1 MKSIRILAILLVHL
15 LMAIQAM
22 AQSDP
27 AFKLEKENGHYFLN
41 TSVNGIGAKL
51 MLESGVPGFMMS
63 ESFYEDHKDLLNLQV
78 VPCHER
84 IRYLGGMHN
93 IKYTAQARLRI
104 GDAIF
109 EGTIKI
115 ADGDHALMIPIN
127 MFRNAA
133 DDSGIT
139 RIDLSNNELRII
151 SRASLPSLV
160 KDAAAMDLSYNKFG
174 MSVVNTQLSM
184 DVNGLNIKLKGNFI
198 VDMGNGSLLFLN
210 KSQSIV
216 ESTLADSHVT
226 LKEARDRNGKVV
238 AEGLFADKLTI
249 CGRSFVDAS
258 VGVSR
263 FPSLDE
269 CGFLGV
275 KFFTTPAIFD
285 FDKGKMYLT
294 QVSGI

>member
-15 LMAIQAM
+15 LMAVQTM
-22 AQSDP
+22 AQSDL

-63 ESFYEDHKDLLNLQV
+63 ESFY
-78 VPCHER
+78 
-84 IRYLGGMHN
+84 
-93 IKYTAQARLRI
+93 
-104 GDAIF
+104 
-109 EGTIKI
+109 
-115 ADGDHALMIPIN
+115 
-127 MFRNAA
+127 
-133 DDSGIT
+133 
-139 RIDLSNNELRII
+139 
-151 SRASLPSLV
+151 
-160 KDAAAMDLSYNKFG
+160 
-174 MSVVNTQLSM
+174 
-184 DVNGLNIKLKGNFI
+184 
-198 VDMGNGSLLFLN
+198 GSLLFLN

-249 CGRSFVDAS
+249 CGRTFNDAS
-258 VGVSR
+258 VGVSK

-285 FDKGKMYLT
+285 FDKGKMYL
-294 QVSGI
+294 SKE

>member
-15 LMAIQAM
+15 LMAVQAM

-27 AFKLEKENGHYFLN
+27 TFKLEKENGHYFLN
-41 TSVNGIGAKL
+41 TNVNGIGAKL

-63 ESFYEDHKDLLNLQV
+63 ESFYEAHKDVLKLPV
-78 VPCHER
+78 EPCNER

-115 ADGDHALMIPIN
+115 ADGDHKLMIPIN
-127 MFRNAA
+127 MFRNAT
-133 DDSGIT
+133 DDSGIV
-139 RIDLSNNELRII
+139 RIDLSNNELRIV
-151 SRASLPSLV
+151 SRASLLSLV
-160 KDAAAMDLSYNKFG
+160 KDATAMDLSYNKFG
-174 MSVVNTQLSM
+174 MPVVNTQLSM
-184 DVNGLNIKLKGNFI
+184 DVDGRNIRLKGNFI
-198 VDMGNGSLLFLN
+198 ADMGNGSLLFLN

-216 ESTLADSHVT
+216 DSTLADSLVT

-249 CGRSFVDAS
+249 CGRTFNDAS
-258 VGVSR
+258 VGVSK

-285 FDKGKMYLT
+285 FDKGKLYL
-294 QVSGI
+294 SKE

>member
-1 MKSIRILAILLVHL
+1 MKSIRIRAILLVHL
-15 LMAIQAM
+15 LMAVQTM
-22 AQSDP
+22 AQSDL

-63 ESFYEDHKDLLNLQV
+63 ESFYEAHKDVLKLPV
-78 VPCHER
+78 EPCNEK

-93 IKYTAQARLRI
+93 IKYTAQARLCI

-127 MFRNAA
+127 MFRNAS
-133 DDSGIT
+133 DDSSIA

-160 KDAAAMDLSYNKFG
+160 KGATTMDLSYNKFG
-174 MSVVNTQLSM
+174 MPVVNTKLSM
-184 DVNGLNIKLKGNFI
+184 NVNGRNIRLKGNFI
-198 VDMGNGSLLFLN
+198 ADMGNGSLLFLN
-210 KSQSIV
+210 KSQPIV
-216 ESTLADSHVT
+216 ERTLADSHVT
-226 LKEARDRNGKVV
+226 LKEARDRKGKVV

-249 CGRSFVDAS
+249 CGKTFNDAS
-258 VGVSR
+258 VGVSK

-285 FDKGKMYLT
+285 FDKGKMYL
-294 QVSGI
+294 SKE

>member
-1 MKSIRILAILLVHL
+1 MKSIRILTILLVYIL
-15 LMAIQAM
+15 ISLQAM

-27 AFKLEKENGHYFLN
+27 TFKLEKENGHYFLN
-41 TSVNGIGAKL
+41 TSVNDIGVKL

-63 ESFYEDHKDLLNLQV
+63 ESFYEAHKDVLKLPV
-78 VPCHER
+78 EPCNER

-115 ADGDHALMIPIN
+115 ADGDHKLMIPIN
-127 MFRNAA
+127 MFRNAT
-133 DDSGIT
+133 DDSGIV
-139 RIDLSNNELRII
+139 RIDLSNNELRIV
-151 SRASLPSLV
+151 SRASLLSLV
-160 KDAAAMDLSYNKFG
+160 KDATAMDLSYNKFG
-174 MSVVNTQLSM
+174 MPVVNTQLSM
-184 DVNGLNIKLKGNFI
+184 DVDGRNIRLKGNFI
-198 VDMGNGSLLFLN
+198 ADMGNGSLLFLN

-216 ESTLADSHVT
+216 DSTLADSLVT

-249 CGRSFVDAS
+249 CGRTFNDAS
-258 VGVSR
+258 VGVSK

-285 FDKGKMYLT
+285 FDKGRMYL
-294 QVSGI
+294 SKE

>member
-15 LMAIQAM
+15 LMAVQAM

-41 TSVNGIGAKL
+41 TSVNGISTKL

-63 ESFYEDHKDLLNLQV
+63 ESFYEAHKNVLKLPV
-78 VPCHER
+78 KPCNEK
-84 IRYLGGMHN
+84 IRYLDGMHN
-93 IKYTAQARLRI
+93 IKYTTQARLRI

-127 MFRNAA
+127 MFRNAT
-133 DDSGIT
+133 DDSGIA
-139 RIDLSNNELRII
+139 RIDLSNNELRIV

-160 KDAAAMDLSYNKFG
+160 KDATTMDLSYNKLG
-174 MSVVNTQLSM
+174 MPVVNTQLSM
-184 DVNGLNIKLKGNFI
+184 NVNGRNIRLKGNFI
-198 VDMGNGSLLFLN
+198 ADMGNGSLLFLN

-216 ESTLADSHVT
+216 ASTLADSHVT

-249 CGRSFVDAS
+249 CGRTFIDAS
-258 VGVSR
+258 VGVSK

-285 FDKGKMYLT
+285 FDKGKMYL
-294 QVSGI
+294 SKE

>member
-1 MKSIRILAILLVHL
+1 MKSIRILAILIVHL
-15 LMAIQAM
+15 LMAVQAM

-27 AFKLEKENGHYFLN
+27 TFKLEKENGHYFLN
-41 TSVNGIGAKL
+41 TSVNGISTKL

-63 ESFYEDHKDLLNLQV
+63 ESFYEAHKNVLKLPV
-78 VPCHER
+78 KPCNEK
-84 IRYLGGMHN
+84 IRYLDGMHN
-93 IKYTAQARLRI
+93 IKYTTQARLRI

-127 MFRNAA
+127 MFRNAT
-133 DDSGIT
+133 DDSGIA
-139 RIDLSNNELRII
+139 RIDLSNNELRIV

-160 KDAAAMDLSYNKFG
+160 KDATTMDLSYNKLG
-174 MSVVNTQLSM
+174 MPVVNTQLSM
-184 DVNGLNIKLKGNFI
+184 DINGRNIRLKGNFI
-198 VDMGNGSLLFLN
+198 ADMGNGSLLFLN

-216 ESTLADSHVT
+216 ASTLADSHVT

-249 CGRSFVDAS
+249 CGRTFIDAS
-258 VGVSR
+258 VGVSK

-285 FDKGKMYLT
+285 FDKGKMYL
-294 QVSGI
+294 SKE